1 MKFIDETVITV
12 KAGNG
17 GSGCLSFRREK
28 YIPFGGPDGGDGGD
42 GGSVIVKATDSL
54 NTLADFKN
62 KSLFVAENGKA
73 GSGKNKHGRNGED
86 LLINLPLGCVVYDNE
101 TNEELFDLDDEE
113 KSFILAKGGDH
124 GFGNVRFKSS
134 TNRAPRKKT
143 SGKEGE
149 SKEIR
154 IVLKVLAD
162 VGLVGLPNAGKSSF
176 LKAVSMAKPKVADYE
191 FTTLT
196 PNLGVVLC
204 SDYEK
209 FVVADIPGII
219 EGASKG
225 VGLGTRFLKHI
236 SRTKMLLNLI
246 DCYGKSYEDIT
257 AEIKKIR
264 HELSTYDDKL
274 IKKALW
280 IVLNKIDLLN
290 NDGIMRLKDMFKN
303 YKTNVFFI
311 SSTTKVGVKEL
322 TDKIYEFLKYE
333 NRTK

>member
-1 MKFIDETVITV
+1 MGK
-12 KAGNG
+12 
-17 GSGCLSFRREK
+17 RR
-28 YIPFGGPDGGDGGD
+28 I
-42 GGSVIVKATDSL
+42 
-54 NTLADFKN
+54 
-62 KSLFVAENGKA
+62 
-73 GSGKNKHGRNGED
+73 
-86 LLINLPLGCVVYDNE
+86 
-101 TNEELFDLDDEE
+101 
-113 KSFILAKGGDH
+113 
-124 GFGNVRFKSS
+124 
-134 TNRAPRKKT
+134 
-143 SGKEGE
+143 
-149 SKEIR
+149 KEIR

-176 LKAVSMAKPKVADYE
+176 LKAVSMARPKVADYE

-196 PNLGVVLC
+196 PNLGVVLH

-225 VGLGTRFLKHI
+225 VGLGTRFLRHI

-290 NDGIMRLKDMFKN
+290 NDGIMRLKDKFKN